1 MIVYIKRHLYQYT
14 LVLLLTTIN
23 CFVITPATSTVQ
35 AQTTTVLSAAD
46 WKAVEGY
53 YQNSRNKDM
62 YVQFTAKGDHLR
74 ARLLWNNNE
83 LKLFPAT
90 ALDFATKED
99 VDGGP
104 LQISFKKDGE
114 GKVTQLLLNK
124 DVVWTKADDYKP
136 VEKKEMNHT
145 AAQLHPYE
153 GLYQLQNSNDRF
165 IQLTEKDNK
174 LVLKQHWDGS
184 EVNLIPETSTDFF
197 CREVPL
203 FTLAFVKDSAGNF
216 SQAVVRKR
224 DKWYKVK
231 TILPTTAELKAIEG
245 KYQFK
250 DDPDN
255 YVQLIAK
262 GSNII
267 VKQLWDKKE
276 MILEPITSTYFN
288 NAKEF
293 YPMQVTKDAT
303 GAVTQIQLLGIDVFI
318 KVKE

>member
-1 MIVYIKRHLYQYT
+1 MTMYIKRKFYRVV
-14 LVLLLTTIN
+14 LVLLLTAIS
-23 CFVITPATSTVQ
+23 CFVINPAACTLQAQATVQ
-35 AQTTTVLSAAD
+35 LSPEE

-53 YQNSRNKDM
+53 YQNSRNKEM

-104 LQISFKKDGE
+104 LQISFKKDAE
-114 GKVTQLLLNK
+114 GKLTQFLLNK
-124 DVVWTKADDYKP
+124 DVVWTKANDYKP
-136 VEKKEMNHT
+136 VEKNEMNHT
-145 AAQLHPYE
+145 PAQLKPYE
-153 GLYQLQNSNDRF
+153 GLYQLENNNDRF

-184 EVNLIPETSTDFF
+184 EVNLLPETSTDFF

-216 SQAVVRKR
+216 TQAIVRKR
-224 DKWYKVK
+224 DKWNKVK
-231 TILPTTAELKAIEG
+231 TTLPTTAQLKAIEG

-255 YVQLIAK
+255 YIQLTAK

-276 MILEPITSTYFN
+276 MIL
-288 NAKEF
+288 
-293 YPMQVTKDAT
+293 
-303 GAVTQIQLLGIDVFI
+303 GH
-318 KVKE
+318 